1 MSLFV
6 KKVFDWIFITEYEYT
21 YVKRRNPAFM
31 AIKFISFIYTNF
43 ILLGIHTL
51 FYFFMIKA
59 VEPYWFIIIYIFVYI
74 IMYLYYFTFDNKKNI
89 KIHSNKKDIIL
100 LYFLFFLS
108 VFLNFYS
115 YYYLI
120 ENIG

>member
-1 MSLFV
+1 MSFFI

-21 YVKRRNPAFM
+21 FIKRRNPAFM

-43 ILLGIHTL
+43 ILLGIHIL
-51 FYFFMIKA
+51 FYFLEIKS
-59 VEPYWFIIIYIFVYI
+59 VEPYWFILTYIFVYI
-74 IMYLYYFTFDNKKNI
+74 IMYIYYFTFNNKENI
-89 KIHSNKKDIIL
+89 KIHSNKKDIV
-100 LYFLFFLS
+100 FLNFIFILS
-108 VFLNFYS
+108 VFLNFYA